1 MFHYLNY
8 NKINHWFLK
17 KKFGVIELRVDWIV
31 LSLVVKE
38 LLFEYRGVKNRIC
51 KKYNCYLILSRL
63 HNTCHRRG
71 TLIVE
76 EDTLPKSL
84 DHRRGKSYY

>member
-1 MFHYLNY
+1 M
-8 NKINHWFLK
+8 
-17 KKFGVIELRVDWIV
+17 

-51 KKYNCYLILSRL
+51 KKYNCYLVLSRL
-63 HNTCHRRG
+63 HDTCHRRG

-76 EDTLPKSL
+76 EETHPKSL
-84 DHRRGKSYY
+84 DHGRGSLIIEEDTHSKLLKLQLVAIVL